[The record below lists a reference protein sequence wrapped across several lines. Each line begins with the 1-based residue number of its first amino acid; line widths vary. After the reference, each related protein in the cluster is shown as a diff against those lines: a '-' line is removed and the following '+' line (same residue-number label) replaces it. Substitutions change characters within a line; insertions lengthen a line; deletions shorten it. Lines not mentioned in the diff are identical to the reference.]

1 MSKSVLSLLAR
12 PTKNLSF
19 VESWE
24 VANRQ
29 SAHITC
35 VETSTIG
42 QWLMSASEDGTI
54 LLASARCGSPVGII
68 DFGDHMFVLCSTW
81 RSGSTFMIGCTNG
94 VLYEVLVN
102 PNNALHPVSMYPL
115 LGPLPQ
121 QIVSLAI
128 DTSGLHTLLAV
139 GYGSRTAVY
148 AHTPPG
154 YEWNKIDDIKGPTQD
169 KSSLVNS
176 LFFFGNTERKLF
188 IGLAEEGWI
197 IWKYDTH
204 PDVQYFSPT
213 HYPSICRIGQARLS
227 PDHQTVSISTLDQ
240 SIATYTMSDRGPIPE
255 TIKAFPLQ
263 VPVSASPILPVA
275 HTSTDLILGGTGAG
289 DVPIVKSRHAAV
301 PRLHQGEGHLIRT
314 ITPYGSSIIVGSTG
328 PNNNAILK
336 CFSQNSWGAQRI
348 WGRKPASGTPFRV
361 TLSDVLVSASEAHK
375 RTMPEIVS
383 KGSIRK
389 VLRSNEVK
397 VAVVILSTLMI
408 LVLSS
413 TPPGGEPYVAQPVE
427 STATGVA
434 KAEGRRHYIWIR
446 FGLKHLVMYTR
457 HQIGSWNF
465 WVWSIISKVL
475 MRVLELPYK
484 ILDLLLM
491 GLAEWVCE
499 HFEIYRTLGVCP
511 KIKYD

>member
-1 MSKSVLSLLAR
+1 
-12 PTKNLSF
+12 
-19 VESWE
+19 
-24 VANRQ
+24 
-29 SAHITC
+29 
-35 VETSTIG
+35 
-42 QWLMSASEDGTI
+42 
-54 LLASARCGSPVGII
+54 
-68 DFGDHMFVLCSTW
+68 
-81 RSGSTFMIGCTNG
+81 
-94 VLYEVLVN
+94 
-102 PNNALHPVSMYPL
+102 MYPL

-139 GYGSRTAVY
+139 GYGTRTAVY

-154 YEWNKIDDIKGPTQD
+154 YEWNKIEDIEGPTED

-213 HYPSICRIGQARLS
+213 HYPSICRIGQARLA
-227 PDHQTVSISTLDQ
+227 PDNQTVSISTLDQ
-240 SIATYTMSDRGPIPE
+240 SIATYSMSDRGPIPE

-301 PRLHQGEGHLIRT
+301 PRLHQGEGHLIQT

-328 PNNNAILK
+328 PDNKAILK
-336 CFSQNSWGAQRI
+336 CFSQNSWGARRTL
-348 WGRKPASGTPFRV
+348 WGRKQASGSPFRV
-361 TLSDVLVSASEAHK
+361 TLSDVLVSASEANK
-375 RTMPEIVS
+375 RTTPETVS
-383 KGSIRK
+383 KGSLGK
-389 VLRSNEVK
+389 VLRWTEVK
-397 VAVVILSTLMI
+397 VSLVLGFALVISTSLTGGKIAVVILSILMI

-413 TPPGGEPYVAQPVE
+413 TPPGGEPYVAHPRE

-434 KAEGRRHYIWIR
+434 KVEGRRHYIWIQ
-446 FGLKHLVMYTR
+446 FGLKHLFWYAR
-457 HQIGSWNF
+457 HQTSSWSF
-465 WVWSIISKVL
+465 WAWSKIS
-475 MRVLELPYK
+475 RVFMCVVGLPYN
-484 ILDLLLM
+484 IVDLLMM
-491 GLAEWVCE
+491 GLA
-499 HFEIYRTLGVCP
+499 
-511 KIKYD
+511 